1 MRVEREYVSLDPRPT
16 EDLAMSPQSN
26 EQVDFDRD
34 PAENVESAEE
44 LLLEIA
50 EDARRVKHR
59 YARETVVPE
68 GGE

>member
-1 MRVEREYVSLDPRPT
+1 MPPQPR
-16 EDLAMSPQSN
+16 

-34 PAENVESAEE
+34 PPGEGVETAEQ

-50 EDARRVKHR
+50 EDARRLKNR

>member
-1 MRVEREYVSLDPRPT
+1 
-16 EDLAMSPQSN
+16 MSAKPN

-34 PAENVESAEE
+34 QGVENAEE

-50 EDARRVKHR
+50 EDARRVKSR
-59 YARETVVPE
+59 YAKETVVPE